1 MRITSDPN
9 TVQWLDSST
18 ILFVFVRIND
28 LKKIL
33 FRAMPILIFKNA
45 IKNLTKRFTREY
57 LGICYFEILDMK
69 GTLKDFILSM
79 KKIEAALLMEKNH

>member
-45 IKNLTKRFTREY
+45 IKNLTKRFT
-57 LGICYFEILDMK
+57 
-69 GTLKDFILSM
+69 
-79 KKIEAALLMEKNH
+79 